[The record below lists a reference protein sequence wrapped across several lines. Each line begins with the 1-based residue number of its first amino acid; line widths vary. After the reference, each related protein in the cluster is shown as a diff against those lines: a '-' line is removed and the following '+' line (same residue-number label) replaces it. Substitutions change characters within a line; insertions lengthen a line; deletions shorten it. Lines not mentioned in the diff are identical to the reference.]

1 MPRKEYSA
9 GMVKLPFWFSE
20 FKKMMAQS
28 HFMWDSDFPCLH
40 GEVDVVACLAD

>member
-20 FKKMMAQS
+20 FKKMIS
-28 HFMWDSDFPCLH
+28 LLDSGKTLPETKKLNLKENIY
-40 GEVDVVACLAD
+40 GY